1 MPTYSNYYPD
11 PAVANAAFSGYAYP
25 LGYYGYV
32 PPSGYVAYPQE
43 PSMSQPSPAASFAAF
58 GPPPPMPVTAVP
70 GLDPLRIRILGQLE
84 YYFGEQNLPMDFF
97 LRQQMDAQGWIDI
110 AMIASF
116 NRVKSLSTD
125 LDLIREVLR
134 MSSVVEVR
142 EQKVRLAGGK
152 HKSWILPDAAPS
164 TFGEEDATMDVPII
178 GSSGII
184 SNDLPA
190 EARDR
195 IAGDV
200 TRDVL
205 RAGSS
210 AALDNKAADAAKDN
224 DVEETPNN

>member
-1 MPTYSNYYPD
+1 
-11 PAVANAAFSGYAYP
+11 
-25 LGYYGYV
+25 
-32 PPSGYVAYPQE
+32 
-43 PSMSQPSPAASFAAF
+43 
-58 GPPPPMPVTAVP
+58 
-70 GLDPLRIRILGQLE
+70 
-84 YYFGEQNLPMDFF
+84 
-97 LRQQMDAQGWIDI
+97 MDAQGWIDI
-110 AMIASF
+110 RMVASF

-125 LDLIREVLR
+125 LDLIREVLQ

-142 EQKVRLAGGK
+142 EQRVRLAGGK

-164 TFGEEDATMDVPII
+164 IFGDEEATMDVPII

-210 AALDNKAADAAKDN
+210 AAFDSNAADVAEHKGD
-224 DVEETPNN
+224 EETTDN